1 MDENGSKESNKLKIE
16 EEESDLKVEVW
27 KYIFGFVEMAVIKC
41 AIELKIGDTIESN
54 GGSMTLSELSSSLN
68 SSPLLLHRVLRF
80 LVHRGIFKEEK
91 ATQSYSQTPM
101 SRLLTTTGPNSLAPI
116 HLLESSPAMVAP
128 WHYLSACL
136 KANDHENESQPFELA
151 HGMDLWSYASANPSH
166 NKLVNEAMACFARVV
181 ILPAVLQRCGEIF
194 DGVGSLVDVGG
205 GNGTCL
211 SILVKACPW
220 IKGINFDLPHVV
232 SGSQEYEG
240 VQHVGGNMFD
250 SIPKADAAFIME
262 VLHDW
267 DDEECIKILKNV
279 KEAIP
284 KKTGKVIIVE
294 VVIDENEKI
303 SQLSDIRLMMDMIMM
318 AHTIKGKERTNVEWA
333 NVLQKAGFSHYTI
346 TPTTS
351 IQSVIQAFP

>member
-1 MDENGSKESNKLKIE
+1 MKIEE

-41 AIELKIGDTIESN
+41 SIELKIGDAIESH
-54 GGSMTLSELSSSLN
+54 GGSITLSQLSSSLKCC
-68 SSPLLLHRVLRF
+68 PLLLHRILRF

-91 ATQSYSQTPM
+91 TTQSYSQTPM
-101 SRLLTTTGPNSLAPI
+101 SRLLTTTGPNSLAPV
-116 HLLESSPAMVAP
+116 HLLESSPVMVAP

-136 KANDHENESQPFELA
+136 KAKGSQPFEMA
-151 HGMDLWSYASANPSH
+151 HGMDLWSYAAANPSH
-166 NKLVNEAMACFARVV
+166 SKLVNEAMACFARVV

-194 DGVGSLVDVGG
+194 DGVGCLVDVGG

-232 SGSQEYEG
+232 SVSREYYG

-250 SIPKADAAFIME
+250 TIPKADAAFIME

-267 DDEECIKILKNV
+267 DDEECIKILKNC

-284 KKTGKVIIVE
+284 EKTGKVIIVE
-294 VVIDENEKI
+294 VVIDENEEI
-303 SQLSDIRLMMDMIMM
+303 SKLSDIRLMMDMIMM
-318 AHTIKGKERTNVEWA
+318 AHTIKGKERTNKEWA
-333 NVLQKAGFSHYTI
+333 NVLQKAGFSRYTI
-346 TPTTS
+346 TPTST